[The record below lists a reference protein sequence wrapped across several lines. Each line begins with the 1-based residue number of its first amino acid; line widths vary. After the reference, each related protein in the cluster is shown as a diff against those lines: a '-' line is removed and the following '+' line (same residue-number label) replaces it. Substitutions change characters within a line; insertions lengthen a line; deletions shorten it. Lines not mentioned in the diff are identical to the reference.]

1 MKPEKIGNINYVHIY
16 KSINIVGFDSA
27 VFQIS
32 HKLWN
37 TEVNL
42 GAVGRSQM
50 FFKCFHFKLIPYHVT
65 LLYK

>member
-1 MKPEKIGNINYVHIY
+1 MHIY

-37 TEVNL
+37 TEVNV
-42 GAVGRSQM
+42 GAVERSQM
-50 FFKCFHFKLIPYHVT
+50 FFKCLNFKLIPYNVT